1 MSRDS
6 TPLMLAVDTSTR
18 FAGVGID
25 DGSDSVVC
33 RTWRSNQNHGA
44 ELMTAIV
51 AMLEESGR
59 TPADITH
66 LVVANGPGGFSAL
79 RVGIGA
85 VIGLATPRDLPI
97 AAISTHEIEVAPY
110 IGKVGRDTPLYS
122 LLPAGRGEIAWAM
135 YVNGREDS
143 TGLAPPE
150 KLAVDVPPDSLFCG
164 EAAMM
169 MANVVAHER
178 VLTNGP
184 PTRDPAALLALGRKY
199 FAQFAQN
206 DSGARQPVRP
216 QYVREPSITWPK
228 PPK

>member
-6 TPLMLAVDTSTR
+6 GTLLLAVDTSTR

-25 DGSDSVVC
+25 DGNGSVVC
-33 RTWRSNQNHGA
+33 RSWRSEQNHGA
-44 ELMTAIV
+44 ELMPAIV

-66 LVVANGPGGFSAL
+66 LAVANGPGGFSAL
-79 RVGIGA
+79 RVGIG
-85 VIGLATPRDLPI
+85 VVFGLATPRDLPI

-110 IGKVGRDTPLYS
+110 VDRVGRGTALYS
-122 LLPAGRGEIAWAM
+122 LLPAGRGEVAWAK
-135 YVNGREDS
+135 YVDGKEVAA
-143 TGLAPPE
+143 GLAPPE

-169 MANVVAHER
+169 MANVVEHGR
-178 VLTNGP
+178 LLTNGP
-184 PTRDPAALLALGRKY
+184 PTRDPAALIALGRKY
-199 FAQFAQN
+199 FARN
-206 DSGARQPVRP
+206 NSGAQQPVRP

>member
-6 TPLMLAVDTSTR
+6 ITLLLAVDTSTR

-25 DGSDSVVC
+25 DGNGSVVC
-33 RTWRSNQNHGA
+33 RSWRSEQNHGA
-44 ELMTAIV
+44 ELMPAIM

-66 LVVANGPGGFSAL
+66 LAVANGPGGFSAL
-79 RVGIGA
+79 RVGIG
-85 VIGLATPRDLPI
+85 VVFGLATPRDLPI

-110 IGKVGRDTPLYS
+110 VDRVGRSTALYS
-122 LLPAGRGEIAWAM
+122 LLPAGRGEVAWAK
-135 YVNGREDS
+135 YVDGREV
-143 TGLAPPE
+143 TAGLAPPE
-150 KLAVDVPPDSLFCG
+150 KLAADVSPDSVFCG

-169 MANVVAHER
+169 MANVVEYSR
-178 VLTNGP
+178 LLTSGP

-199 FAQFAQN
+199 FARN
-206 DSGARQPVRP
+206 NSGVQQPVRP

>member
-6 TPLMLAVDTSTR
+6 ITLLLAVDTSTR

-25 DGSDSVVC
+25 DGNGSVVC
-33 RTWRSNQNHGA
+33 RSWRSEQNHGA
-44 ELMTAIV
+44 ELMPAIM

-66 LVVANGPGGFSAL
+66 LAVANGPGGFSAL
-79 RVGIGA
+79 RVGIG
-85 VIGLATPRDLPI
+85 VVFGLATPRDLPI

-110 IGKVGRDTPLYS
+110 VDRVGRSTALYS
-122 LLPAGRGEIAWAM
+122 LLPAGRGEVAWAK
-135 YVNGREDS
+135 YVDGKEVAA
-143 TGLAPPE
+143 GLAPPE
-150 KLAVDVPPDSLFCG
+150 KLAADVSPDSVFCG

-169 MANVVAHER
+169 MANVVEHGKL
-178 VLTNGP
+178 LTNGP

-199 FAQFAQN
+199 FARN
-206 DSGARQPVRP
+206 NSGAQQPVRP

>member
-6 TPLMLAVDTSTR
+6 STLLLAVDTSTR

-25 DGSDSVVC
+25 DGSGSVVC
-33 RTWRSNQNHGA
+33 RSWRSEQNHGA
-44 ELMTAIV
+44 ELMPAIM

-66 LVVANGPGGFSAL
+66 LAVANGPGGFSAL
-79 RVGIGA
+79 RVGIG
-85 VIGLATPRDLPI
+85 VVFGLATPRDLPI

-110 IGKVGRDTPLYS
+110 VGRVGRSTALYS
-122 LLPAGRGEIAWAM
+122 LLPAGRGEVAWAK
-135 YVNGREDS
+135 YVDGKEV
-143 TGLAPPE
+143 TVGLAPPE
-150 KLAVDVPPDSLFCG
+150 KLAADVSPDSVFCG

-169 MANVVAHER
+169 MANVVEHGKL
-178 VLTNGP
+178 LTNGP

-199 FAQFAQN
+199 FARN
-206 DSGARQPVRP
+206 NSGAQQPVRP

>member
-1 MSRDS
+1 MA
-6 TPLMLAVDTSTR
+6 TLLLAVDTSTR

-25 DGSDSVVC
+25 DGSGSVVC
-33 RTWRSNQNHGA
+33 RSWRSEQNHGA
-44 ELMTAIV
+44 ELMPAIM

-66 LVVANGPGGFSAL
+66 LAVANGPGGFSAL
-79 RVGIGA
+79 RVGIG
-85 VIGLATPRDLPI
+85 VVFGLATPRDLPI

-110 IGKVGRDTPLYS
+110 VDRVGRSTALYS
-122 LLPAGRGEIAWAM
+122 LLPAGRGEVAWAK
-135 YVNGREDS
+135 YVDGKEVAA
-143 TGLAPPE
+143 GLAPPE
-150 KLAVDVPPDSLFCG
+150 KLAADVSPDSVFCG

-169 MANVVAHER
+169 MANVVEHGKL
-178 VLTNGP
+178 LTNGP

-199 FAQFAQN
+199 FAQSY
-206 DSGARQPVRP
+206 SGAQQPVRP

>member
-6 TPLMLAVDTSTR
+6 GTLLLAVDTSTR

-25 DGSDSVVC
+25 DGNGSIVC
-33 RTWRSNQNHGA
+33 RSWRSEQNHGA
-44 ELMTAIV
+44 ELMPAIV
-51 AMLEESGR
+51 AMLEELGR

-66 LVVANGPGGFSAL
+66 LAVANGPGGFSAL
-79 RVGIGA
+79 RVGIG
-85 VIGLATPRDLPI
+85 VVFGLATPRDLPI

-110 IGKVGRDTPLYS
+110 VDGVGRSTALYS
-122 LLPAGRGEIAWAM
+122 LLPAGRGEVAWAK
-135 YVNGREDS
+135 YVDGKEVKA
-143 TGLAPPE
+143 GLAPPE
-150 KLAVDVPPDSLFCG
+150 KLAADVSPDSVFCG

-169 MANVVAHER
+169 MANEVEHGR
-178 VLTNGP
+178 LLTEGP

-199 FAQFAQN
+199 FARN
-206 DSGARQPVRP
+206 NSGAQLPVRP

>member
-6 TPLMLAVDTSTR
+6 ITLLLAVDTSTR

-25 DGSDSVVC
+25 DGSGSVVC
-33 RTWRSNQNHGA
+33 RSWRSEQNHGA
-44 ELMTAIV
+44 ELMPAIV
-51 AMLEESGR
+51 AMLEELGR

-66 LVVANGPGGFSAL
+66 LAVANGPGGFSAL
-79 RVGIGA
+79 RVGIG
-85 VIGLATPRDLPI
+85 VVFGLATPRDLPI

-110 IGKVGRDTPLYS
+110 VDRVGRSRALYS
-122 LLPAGRGEIAWAM
+122 LLPAGRGEVAWAK
-135 YVNGREDS
+135 YVDGKEVAA
-143 TGLAPPE
+143 GLAPPE
-150 KLAVDVPPDSLFCG
+150 KLAADVSPDSVFCG

-169 MANVVAHER
+169 MANVVEHGKL
-178 VLTNGP
+178 LTNGP

-199 FAQFAQN
+199 FARN
-206 DSGARQPVRP
+206 NSGPQQPVRP

>member
-1 MSRDS
+1 MSLGLG
-6 TPLMLAVDTSTR
+6 TLLLAVDTSTR

-25 DGSDSVVC
+25 DGNGSVVC
-33 RTWRSNQNHGA
+33 RSWRSEQNHGA
-44 ELMTAIV
+44 ELMPAIV

-66 LVVANGPGGFSAL
+66 LAVANGPGGFSAL
-79 RVGIGA
+79 RVGIG
-85 VIGLATPRDLPI
+85 VVFGLATPRDLPI

-110 IGKVGRDTPLYS
+110 VDRVGRSRALYS
-122 LLPAGRGEIAWAM
+122 LLPAGRGEVAWAK
-135 YVNGREDS
+135 YVDGKEVAA
-143 TGLAPPE
+143 GLAPPE
-150 KLAVDVPPDSLFCG
+150 KLAADVPPDSVFCG

-169 MANVVAHER
+169 LANVVEHGR
-178 VLTNGP
+178 LLTNGP

-199 FAQFAQN
+199 FARN
-206 DSGARQPVRP
+206 NSGAQQPVRP

>member
-1 MSRDS
+1 MSLDS
-6 TPLMLAVDTSTR
+6 GTLLLAVDTSTR

-25 DGSDSVVC
+25 DGNGSVVC
-33 RTWRSNQNHGA
+33 RSWRSEQNHGA
-44 ELMTAIV
+44 ELMPAIM

-66 LVVANGPGGFSAL
+66 LAVANGPGGFSAL
-79 RVGIGA
+79 RVGIG
-85 VIGLATPRDLPI
+85 VVFGLATPRDLPI

-110 IGKVGRDTPLYS
+110 IDKVGRGTALYS
-122 LLPAGRGEIAWAM
+122 ILPAGRGEVAWAN
-135 YVNGREDS
+135 YVDGQEVE

-150 KLAVDVPPDSLFCG
+150 KLVAAAPPDSAFCG

-169 MANVVAHER
+169 LANVVEHGR
-178 VLTNGP
+178 LLTNGP

-199 FAQFAQN
+199 IAQS
-206 DSGARQPVRP
+206 DSGVQQPVRP

>member
-6 TPLMLAVDTSTR
+6 ITLLLAVDTSTR

-25 DGSDSVVC
+25 DGNGSVVC
-33 RTWRSNQNHGA
+33 RSWRSEQNHGA
-44 ELMTAIV
+44 ELMPAIV

-66 LVVANGPGGFSAL
+66 LAVANGPGGFSAL
-79 RVGIGA
+79 RVGIG
-85 VIGLATPRDLPI
+85 VVFGLATPRDLPI

-110 IGKVGRDTPLYS
+110 VDRVGRSTALYS
-122 LLPAGRGEIAWAM
+122 LLPAGRGEVAWAK
-135 YVNGREDS
+135 YVDGKEVAA
-143 TGLAPPE
+143 GLAPPE
-150 KLAVDVPPDSLFCG
+150 KLAADVSPDSVFCG

-169 MANVVAHER
+169 MANVVEHGKL
-178 VLTNGP
+178 LTNGP

-199 FAQFAQN
+199 FARN
-206 DSGARQPVRP
+206 NSGPQQPVRP